1 MKFNKTRK
9 NTKSPLR
16 EPVLEKRCR
25 EYSEGFKRRMT
36 DDIQF
41 VKYNPP
47 PDELKRINE
56 KLENL
61 KKYLEPISRE
71 EFINGQSK
79 RHAEY
84 LESVKNGTNKY

>member
-1 MKFNKTRK
+1 MRFNKTRK
-9 NTKSPLR
+9 NTKP
-16 EPVLEKRCR
+16 KKQCR

-56 KLENL
+56 IQDRL
-61 KKYLEPISRE
+61 KKYLEPLSRE
-71 EFINGQSK
+71 EFIESQSR

-84 LESVKNGTNKY
+84 LESVKNGTNRY

>member
-9 NTKSPLR
+9 NIKSDSIK
-16 EPVLEKRCR
+16 PVLEKRCR

-41 VKYNPP
+41 VPYNPP

-61 KKYLEPISRE
+61 KKYLEPETRE
-71 EFINGQSK
+71 EFFENYSK
-79 RHAEY
+79 RRAEY